1 MQLTLHITSLEGR
14 GIPLT
19 GRFDRLFL
27 VGAVGGA
34 ARSSGAAG
42 KRSASGTITWPSGA
56 GEVSWR
62 LGDTKQFARLEA
74 ASPTV
79 RINLVARSS
88 APQQHLEQEANLEKG
103 ERRNDNQTIT
113 EETYIGYVLL
123 PLKSLEKRS
132 AIQTVGGF
140 EQWLPIAGA
149 GPGAALRLRACI
161 VETMETKSPESTSSS
176 STSMNAKGR
185 YLSTSST
192 APSGE
197 GVSTSVIIENPVD
210 EEETLRR
217 GRSSSGG
224 GGGGDANNK
233 LPNVSTNKSRD
244 QADVLLSSKETFADE
259 NSDAISIGNRGNSL
273 FDLNI
278 RIGGVRG
285 LAAALGAQ
293 RYPLPTG
300 QLWLSYS
307 LFGVLV
313 QTSAVNCLAELED
326 EFGGGLEPFTDTF
339 TMRSCLPDLSLFLA
353 ALQPVQVLLCA
364 PGEVIAQTEIS
375 LSQLL
380 QGLPPLV
387 LPKCSNG
394 TALTFSSPTSV
405 DELDLA
411 EPTNAELAAIERTFE
426 GAEMEGEFPLRLSV
440 ANHNNSYHNSSD
452 LRSQLS
458 SSGTLHAYVSLI
470 SRNGGM
476 PGALIPPQGY
486 DGRSSSFT
494 HPHHLME
501 EEKRKGDGGGGGQS
515 EASRA
520 LESMKDLVA
529 GLIASGRLGDAL
541 ANGQNLAATMPPS
554 LNNGIRGVA
563 ASNEPKQTN
572 SQTRTV
578 PASSSSSSSSSSSY
592 TAMHQKRA
600 HEEPLPNL
608 DATKELGP
616 SVQAGLLLLS
626 PIKIQV
632 DEIQVFDKN
641 VGEKEEEVIERSRN
655 KWTSI
660 PIPRRTLHLS
670 YESLFVPPASVLSML
685 GVSAEGAGHCI
696 KQEGDLRVCSNMP
709 TLEENSADENDAND
723 DQDGVV
729 TALVLHVPSQFQV
742 SSSQEAGVVTEDQ
755 NQNKEITSSIT
766 NGTSSSSTLIPVEPS
781 GTVTLTITLESHSNG
796 STSLAYARIPA
807 AALVQA
813 AKMSSNNNSASG
825 SLVSVN
831 LVEGGERNGSDP
843 SIIGTILLR
852 ISSCEDAEEHEPQN
866 EETKV
871 SSSSSSFNASSSSS
885 SSSSSPLPATN
896 TYTSSS
902 SLLNNNT
909 RIDAPGASSSLH
921 NDGNFNL
928 PQDSV
933 NLLSTVRSLREEVD
947 SERRTCASLRLEVEI
962 ERRRAD
968 AAESRQRE
976 EVEERARERRSKNEA
991 EDECVR
997 LRNRLADAERAR
1009 DEAERSL
1016 SLARSEA
1023 VGLNSAIAA
1032 AESRA
1037 LMLTTSSLQ
1046 QQDGS
1051 SSTAL
1056 PSTSVSM
1063 SPPPPQPA
1071 APAAA
1076 SILAALQNQILPP
1089 QTLDELLRDHPALR
1103 IPAEKM
1109 MARLKAEAEAS
1120 VSEWQRNRESDWI
1133 AAKAKAEAEW
1143 RKEEAEREEKRMTA
1157 MEGAWAEREAER
1169 QAILVEAQERVR
1181 EVESRVRKLLTGAE
1195 QKMKEAERA
1204 KEDAAKMLEGHKLD
1218 LAAMQRRVREDG
1230 EHVMSQARAREAAV
1244 ERRVHD
1250 AEAEAVRLRETVK
1263 MLELQAVEAKK
1274 KEATSPE
1281 TGLRD
1286 AMAIATV
1293 EVDRMRKEVEKK
1305 EAEMEEMKTMRDTAL
1320 VQVIRLAKEVGRL
1333 RDQIEAQRVVEAEK
1347 LRIVYLVGEERLALD
1362 GDRERLREIKRD
1374 VEKVR
1379 KEVEKEVEKE
1389 GGRQVCEV
1397 EGTAEVEAAA
1407 VVSTIAAMTTAA
1419 AAATTTT
1426 SQASTETN
1434 ENENIETLNGAASV
1448 INDEKNQKINEPEGT
1463 SESAIETAIASSS
1476 AAMKAPST
1484 TIMTSTTSASNDGVS
1499 RGVGSNKAVVNRSP
1513 PVPSSSPPGGD
1524 SIVRRLKAERKA
1536 LLDAGAGYS
1545 VSHPLVKRI
1554 DRALAEASGRL
1565 GGASGG
1571 I

>member
-1 MQLTLHITSLEGR
+1 
-14 GIPLT
+14 
-19 GRFDRLFL
+19 
-27 VGAVGGA
+27 
-34 ARSSGAAG
+34 
-42 KRSASGTITWPSGA
+42 
-56 GEVSWR
+56 
-62 LGDTKQFARLEA
+62 
-74 ASPTV
+74 
-79 RINLVARSS
+79 
-88 APQQHLEQEANLEKG
+88 
-103 ERRNDNQTIT
+103 
-113 EETYIGYVLL
+113 
-123 PLKSLEKRS
+123 
-132 AIQTVGGF
+132 
-140 EQWLPIAGA
+140 
-149 GPGAALRLRACI
+149 
-161 VETMETKSPESTSSS
+161 
-176 STSMNAKGR
+176 
-185 YLSTSST
+185 
-192 APSGE
+192 
-197 GVSTSVIIENPVD
+197 
-210 EEETLRR
+210 
-217 GRSSSGG
+217 
-224 GGGGDANNK
+224 
-233 LPNVSTNKSRD
+233 
-244 QADVLLSSKETFADE
+244 
-259 NSDAISIGNRGNSL
+259 
-273 FDLNI
+273 
-278 RIGGVRG
+278 
-285 LAAALGAQ
+285 
-293 RYPLPTG
+293 
-300 QLWLSYS
+300 
-307 LFGVLV
+307 
-313 QTSAVNCLAELED
+313 
-326 EFGGGLEPFTDTF
+326 
-339 TMRSCLPDLSLFLA
+339 
-353 ALQPVQVLLCA
+353 
-364 PGEVIAQTEIS
+364 
-375 LSQLL
+375 
-380 QGLPPLV
+380 
-387 LPKCSNG
+387 
-394 TALTFSSPTSV
+394 
-405 DELDLA
+405 
-411 EPTNAELAAIERTFE
+411 
-426 GAEMEGEFPLRLSV
+426 
-440 ANHNNSYHNSSD
+440 
-452 LRSQLS
+452 
-458 SSGTLHAYVSLI
+458 
-470 SRNGGM
+470 
-476 PGALIPPQGY
+476 
-486 DGRSSSFT
+486 
-494 HPHHLME
+494 
-501 EEKRKGDGGGGGQS
+501 
-515 EASRA
+515 
-520 LESMKDLVA
+520 
-529 GLIASGRLGDAL
+529 
-541 ANGQNLAATMPPS
+541 
-554 LNNGIRGVA
+554 
-563 ASNEPKQTN
+563 
-572 SQTRTV
+572 
-578 PASSSSSSSSSSSY
+578 
-592 TAMHQKRA
+592 
-600 HEEPLPNL
+600 
-608 DATKELGP
+608 
-616 SVQAGLLLLS
+616 
-626 PIKIQV
+626 
-632 DEIQVFDKN
+632 
-641 VGEKEEEVIERSRN
+641 
-655 KWTSI
+655 
-660 PIPRRTLHLS
+660 
-670 YESLFVPPASVLSML
+670 
-685 GVSAEGAGHCI
+685 
-696 KQEGDLRVCSNMP
+696 
-709 TLEENSADENDAND
+709 
-723 DQDGVV
+723 
-729 TALVLHVPSQFQV
+729 
-742 SSSQEAGVVTEDQ
+742 
-755 NQNKEITSSIT
+755 
-766 NGTSSSSTLIPVEPS
+766 
-781 GTVTLTITLESHSNG
+781 
-796 STSLAYARIPA
+796 LAYARIQA

-813 AKMSSNNNSASG
+813 AKMSSINNSASG

-852 ISSCEDAEEHEPQN
+852 ISSCEAAEEHEPQN

-885 SSSSSPLPATN
+885 SSSSSSPLPATN

-909 RIDAPGASSSLH
+909 RSDAPGASSSLH

-933 NLLSTVRSLREEVD
+933 NLLSIVRSLREEVD

-1195 QKMKEAERA
+1195 QKMKEAERT

-1293 EVDRMRKEVEKK
+1293 EVDRMRKDVEKK

-1419 AAATTTT
+1419 AATTT

-1434 ENENIETLNGAASV
+1434 ENENIETINGSASV

-1463 SESAIETAIASSS
+1463 SESAIETATASSS

-1484 TIMTSTTSASNDGVS
+1484 TTLMTSTISNDGVS
-1499 RGVGSNKAVVNRSP
+1499 RGIGSNKAVVNRSP